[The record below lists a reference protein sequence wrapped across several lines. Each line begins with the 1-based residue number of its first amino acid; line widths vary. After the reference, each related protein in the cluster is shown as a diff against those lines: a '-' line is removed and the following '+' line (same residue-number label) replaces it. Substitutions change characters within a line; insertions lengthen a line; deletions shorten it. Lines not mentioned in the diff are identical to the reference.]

1 MMPSLTSF
9 ICCALLFTILG
20 LAWIFGLG
28 LVKRLAPQHLVTF
41 SVLFTVVRVTVV
53 LAVIGA
59 YVFCLSDSLAESKAF
74 AAMALIMYGLMMVI
88 TYVIKH

>member
-1 MMPSLTSF
+1 MPSLTSF
-9 ICCALLFTILG
+9 IWCALLFVILG

-28 LVKRLAPQHLVTF
+28 LVKRLPPQRLVAF
-41 SVLFTVVRVTVV
+41 CVLFTVVRLTVV
-53 LAVIGA
+53 LAVIGT
-59 YVFCLSDSLAESKAF
+59 YVFCLSGSLAESKAF

>member
-1 MMPSLTSF
+1 MF
-9 ICCALLFTILG
+9 IILG

-28 LVKRLAPQHLVTF
+28 LVKRLAPQHLVPF
-41 SVLFTVVRVTVV
+41 CVLFTVLRVTVV
-53 LAVIGA
+53 LAVIGM

-74 AAMALIMYGLMMVI
+74 AAMTLIMYGLMMVI